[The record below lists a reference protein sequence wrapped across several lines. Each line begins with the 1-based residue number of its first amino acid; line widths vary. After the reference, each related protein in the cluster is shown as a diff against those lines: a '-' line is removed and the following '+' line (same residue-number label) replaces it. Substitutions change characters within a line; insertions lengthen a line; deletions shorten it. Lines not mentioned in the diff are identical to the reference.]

1 MEAFLQQVQ
10 QVFEWVVEWAILLCE
25 VIGVAVVV
33 ITIIK
38 GVIRWIK
45 RDAHVKLT
53 VAEGIALALT
63 FKMGGELLRS
73 VIVREWNELLILGAI
88 IALRALMT
96 FMIHFEIKSERRIL
110 ELEPEPRAEKPR
122 KPIIKL

>member
-10 QVFEWVVEWAILLCE
+10 QVFEWIVEWAILLCE
-25 VIGVAVVV
+25 VIGVAVIVV
-33 ITIIK
+33 TAVK
-38 GVIRWIK
+38 GVVGWIR
-45 RDAHVKLT
+45 RDTHVKLT
-53 VAEGIALALT
+53 IAEGIALALT

-110 ELEPEPRAEKPR
+110 DMEPESRAEKPR